1 MLIAVDPKVIPLGSK
16 VLLLFEDEAH
26 KRYNGVY
33 TARDTGGAIKG
44 NIIDLYMGD
53 FGMVWEEHPS
63 VPAFG
68 RAKAKVIIL
77 QRGE

>member
-1 MLIAVDPKVIPLGSK
+1 MLIAVDPRVIPLGSK
-16 VLLLFEDEAH
+16 VLLLFENKSH

-44 NIIDLYMGD
+44 NKIDLYMGD
-53 FGMVWEEHPS
+53 FGKVWEEHPS

-68 RAKAKVIIL
+68 RVKAKVIIL
-77 QRGE
+77 KKGE